1 MIFFI
6 NGTVMECIF
15 KKQIENKSDIQE
27 NLLKGTSK
35 KCFYKVTD
43 RNGSVFIFTK
53 KKKILM
59 LAYIWTLNKDYKEN

>member
-1 MIFFI
+1 
-6 NGTVMECIF
+6 MECIF

-35 KCFYKVTD
+35 KCFYKVID

-53 KKKILM
+53 KKKERKKTPLM
-59 LAYIWTLNKDYKEN
+59 LAYI